1 MKTLNN
7 IGILILSII
16 IIGLCALVANLI
28 IGINFY
34 IIAGIMSLVF
44 IGINK
49 I

>member
-1 MKTLNN
+1 METLKN
-7 IGILILSII
+7 IGILILSLV

>member
-7 IGILILSII
+7 IGLLILSLVII
-16 IIGLCALVANLI
+16 AMCSLVAHLI

-49 I
+49 L